1 MDTILSSRDNPLIR
15 QVRELLGSARARR
28 ENRLFAIEGARLCAD
43 AARSGAAVTA
53 FLYTRRAAET
63 YRSYWE
69 PVAAAAQR
77 RFEIPEALMKYAADT
92 ATPQGMLCVCAMLDN
107 RPGLDT
113 IEPHARYLAL
123 EDIQDPANLGTVIR
137 TAEALGLSALL
148 LSDGCCDPYNPKV
161 LRGSMGGVFRLPLLP
176 AGDLAHTAEI
186 LGCRGVRCFA
196 CVPQGGEDLRRAGL
210 SAGAVCLIGNEGR
223 GLRPETAAACTGRLT
238 IPMGGRAE
246 SLNAAMAA
254 GIVMWELCR

>member
-53 FLYTRRAAET
+53 FLYTRRAAEI

-77 RFEIPEALMKYAADT
+77 RFEIPEALMKYVADT

-186 LGCRGVRCFA
+186 LGRRGVRCFA

>member
-176 AGDLAHTAEI
+176 AGDLSHTAEI
-186 LGCRGVRCFA
+186 LGRRGVRCFA

>member
-113 IEPHARYLAL
+113 IEPHARYQAL
-123 EDIQDPANLGTVIR
+123 EEIQDPANLGTVIR

-186 LGCRGVRCFA
+186 LGRRGVRCCA

>member
-186 LGCRGVRCFA
+186 LGRRGVRCFA

-223 GLRPETAAACTGRLT
+223 GLRPETAAVCTGRLT